1 MILHFIVSE
10 RSNDGYAYAES
21 CLLEDN
27 PRPYG
32 GHWMVQRELLDGPR
46 VGMGE
51 EPRLRFLDEIVQGV
65 DIFEIIPIVVRIFTS
80 RLTLSLK

>member
-1 MILHFIVSE
+1 
-10 RSNDGYAYAES
+10 
-21 CLLEDN
+21 
-27 PRPYG
+27 
-32 GHWMVQRELLDGPR
+32 MVQRELLDGPR

-51 EPRLRFLDEIVQGV
+51 EPRLRFLDEVVQGV